1 MPSDA
6 MDRYGSSKLTQEGK
20 EIDLMLSDPVKMYSQ
35 SYTAMD
41 RIRTVIK

>member
-20 EIDLMLSDPVKMYSQ
+20 EIDLMLCLKARM
-35 SYTAMD
+35 
-41 RIRTVIK
+41 K